1 MTGELP
7 RFAALISRH
16 EATRRHCAAALG
28 AAGLQLHSVPA
39 VEELALGGTLAAVL
53 VDLDVDP
60 SSTVEALIA
69 SVRTRYPQTPIFA
82 VAGVDVQ
89 TRLLSAFAQEGVN
102 HVLPKRGAPRQASSG
117 SSSGSSGDLVT
128 QLDGPDRQGLFAAM
142 RRVLGAPASP
152 GIELYLLAGASV
164 CEQVVY
170 AVEEREVAIEEVRAF
185 AAGLG
190 MTGERLRR
198 VEVCTEELLLNAL
211 LDAPLRAGA
220 HHERPARLR
229 FGCDGERL
237 AISVVDEYGT
247 LSKTAVARRLALL
260 AGGVL
265 RSVPGSGGA
274 GLGLAMTYLAAN
286 QLLFSV
292 VPGVLTEATA
302 VLHIGSRHRDAQ
314 SMGCALHFFRHDAQ
328 T

>member
-1 MTGELP
+1 MSGEPP
-7 RFAALISRH
+7 RAAALISRH
-16 EATRRHCAAALG
+16 EATRRHVVAALG
-28 AAGLQLHSVPA
+28 AAGLQLHAAPA
-39 VEELALGGTLAAVL
+39 IEELAVAGKLAAVL

-60 SSTVEALIA
+60 SATVESLIER
-69 SVRTRYPQTPIFA
+69 VRTRYPATPIFA
-82 VAGVDVQ
+82 VAGIAVQ
-89 TRLLSAFAQEGVN
+89 ERLLSAFSLDGVD
-102 HVLPKRGAPRQASSG
+102 HVIPKRGAPRSNGRQSEIAT
-117 SSSGSSGDLVT
+117 L
-128 QLDGPDRQGLFAAM
+128 LDGPDRQALFAAM

-152 GIELYLLAGASV
+152 GVELYLLAGASV

-170 AVEEREVAIEEVRAF
+170 AAEEREVAIEEVRHF
-185 AAGLG
+185 AEGLG
-190 MTGERLRR
+190 FRGERLRR
-198 VEVCTEELLLNAL
+198 VELCTEELLLNAL

-220 HHERPARLR
+220 SHERPARLR

-237 AISVVDEYGT
+237 AISVLDEYGT
-247 LSKTAVARRLALL
+247 LGKTAIARRLQLL
-260 AGGVL
+260 ASGVL

-302 VLHIGSRHRDAQ
+302 VLHVGTAHRDAQ
-314 SMGCALHFFRHDAQ
+314 SMGCAMHFFRHGWHYAQ

>member
-1 MTGELP
+1 M
-7 RFAALISRH
+7 
-16 EATRRHCAAALG
+16 G
-28 AAGLQLHSVPA
+28 AAGLQLHA
-39 VEELALGGTLAAVL
+39 ARALEELSVGGALAAVL
-53 VDLDVDP
+53 VDLDVEP
-60 SSTVEALIA
+60 GTSVEALVA
-69 SVRTRYPQTPIFA
+69 SVRGRYPRTPIFA
-82 VAGVDVQ
+82 VAGVNSQ
-89 TRLLSAFAQEGVN
+89 ERLLSAFALDGVD
-102 HVLPKRGAPRQASSG
+102 HVIPKRGAPRGNAST
-117 SSSGSSGDLVT
+117 SSDLVNL
-128 QLDGPDRQGLFAAM
+128 LDGPDRQSLFAAI

-152 GIELYLLAGASV
+152 GVELYLLAGANV
-164 CEQVVY
+164 CEQVIY
-170 AVEEREVAIEEVRAF
+170 SVEEREVAIDEVRQF
-185 AAGLG
+185 AGSLGLS
-190 MTGERLRR
+190 GERLRR
-198 VEVCTEELLLNAL
+198 VELCTEELLLNAL

-247 LSKTAVARRLALL
+247 LGKAAIARRLALL

-265 RSVPGSGGA
+265 RAVPGTGGA

-302 VLHIGSRHRDAQ
+302 VLHIAGRHRDAQ
-314 SMGCALHFFRHDAQ
+314 SMGCALHFFRHDPQ